1 MFSVPLSV
9 LSLLRAGSKLFFFA
23 LHPFDKSYCLFN
35 ALRFFGVFFDCFE
48 YCLKFLI
55 RHSFVN
61 LLIQV
66 FSPPFCQ
73 DFSLLTSLL
82 YAYLGILS
90 SIFQRIARKKDPFR
104 GLLVLS

>member
-35 ALRFFGVFFDCFE
+35 ASRFLSVFLNCFE
-48 YCLKFLI
+48 YCLKFFI
-55 RHSFVN
+55 RHSSVN

-66 FSPPFCQ
+66 FHR
-73 DFSLLTSLL
+73 
-82 YAYLGILS
+82 LS
-90 SIFQRIARKKDPFR
+90 VSGFP
-104 GLLVLS
+104 S